1 VSTTSVAGGRRALAA
16 LAALALLASACSGE
30 DGNEVDGAGEPAPA
44 ETTTTSLTPDEAAVA
59 YAERGPYPVGI
70 TTLEL
75 DGEVPVEVWYPAAE
89 GTTGEDTYDVRDLV
103 PSSVRALLTADV
115 PAAFTIDAGRD
126 ADAADGEFPLV
137 LFSHGFTGIRQQS
150 SFLTSHLAS
159 WGMVVAAPDHWSR
172 DLYHVLGELLGEP
185 QPEERDDVDD
195 LRRTRDLLAAE
206 SASDDSVLSGHV
218 GTDEVA
224 AVGHSA
230 GGGTVLG
237 FAGDDGVAGYVSL
250 ASGGGVGRD
259 DQGGEVHTL
268 PDTPSMFLAGRL
280 DGIVPW
286 DTVTRAA
293 YEAAP
298 EPSDLWV
305 LDGVG
310 HNGFDDFCT
319 FGGGTGI
326 IGVAEASG
334 LGPVLDAQ
342 PQFRALGEDGCLP
355 PAAPVGETFPV
366 VRHAVTAWLRHV
378 LGLDSVRIG
387 LGPDV
392 AGAYPVGVEISSKP

>member
-1 VSTTSVAGGRRALAA
+1 VATTLVVAMLAV
-16 LAALALLASACSGE
+16 ACSG
-30 DGNEVDGAGEPAPA
+30 DDDSSPEPGD
-44 ETTTTSLTPDEAAVA
+44 TTTTSLTAEQAAVA
-59 YAERGPYPVGI
+59 YTEPGPYPVGI

-75 DGEVPVEVWYPAAE
+75 AGGVAVEVWYPAVE
-89 GTTGEDTYDVRDLV
+89 GTTGQDTYDVRDLV
-103 PSSVRALLTADV
+103 PASVQALLTADV
-115 PAAFTIDAGRD
+115 PAEFTIDAGRD
-126 ADAADGEFPLV
+126 ADVADSEFPLV

-172 DLYHVLGELLGEP
+172 DLAHVLGGVLGEP
-185 QPEERDDVDD
+185 PPPERDDVED
-195 LRRTRDLLAAE
+195 LRETRALMAAE
-206 SASDDSVLSGHV
+206 DESDGSRFEGHV

-237 FAGDDGVAGYVSL
+237 FAPDDGVVGYVSL
-250 ASGGGVGRD
+250 ASGAGVGRD
-259 DQGGEVHTL
+259 AGDDVAL
-268 PDTPSMFLAGRL
+268 PDTPSLFVAGRL
-280 DGIVPW
+280 DGVVPW
-286 DTVTRAA
+286 DTVSQAA
-293 YEAAP
+293 FEEAPAP
-298 EPSDLWV
+298 SELWV

-334 LGPVLDAQ
+334 LGSFLDAQ
-342 PQFRALGEDGCLP
+342 PRFRALGEDGCLP
-355 PAAPVGETFPV
+355 PAVPVAATFPV
-366 VRHAVTAWLRHV
+366 VQHVVTAWLREV
-378 LGLDSVRIG
+378 LGLDAEPVG

-392 AGAYPVGVEISSKP
+392 AGSYPVEVQIDTKD